1 MTAETGEGAGELL
14 ALWERALEARSR
26 RDDALLGAFYAPV
39 PSSLGA
45 RNAALLSIRARLF
58 GRTLELCAACPSCA
72 SVAEFNVDCTAL
84 APSLLP
90 ADGADAV
97 QQLELDGY
105 RVEFRVPDANDVRAA
120 TAGGEAEFLPNL
132 LARCVLGCERAGS
145 ACPPESWPPEL
156 ANAVSQRME
165 QLEPGASVR
174 FELTCPECG
183 ERWPAGLDAGQELF
197 RELEA
202 RAERLLLDVDALARA
217 YGWSE
222 GEVLALSPTRRAAYL
237 QLVGAA

>member
-1 MTAETGEGAGELL
+1 MTAETGESAGELL

-26 RDDALLGAFYAPV
+26 RDDALLGAFYAQV
-39 PSSLGA
+39 PSSIGA

-72 SVAEFNVDCTAL
+72 TVAEFSVDCVAL

-90 ADGADAV
+90 ADADGV
-97 QQLELDGY
+97 QQLELDDY
-105 RVEFRVPDANDVRAA
+105 RVEFRVPDANDVQAA
-120 TAGGEAEFLPNL
+120 TAGSEHEFVPRL
-132 LARCVLGCERAGS
+132 LARCVLGCERAGT
-145 ACPPESWPPEL
+145 AYAPESLPPAL
-156 ANAVSQRME
+156 TDALSQRME

-174 FELTCPECG
+174 FELSCPECN
-183 ERWPAGLDAGQELF
+183 ERWPAGLDAGEELF

-222 GEVLALSPTRRAAYL
+222 REVLALSPTRRAAYL
-237 QLVGAA
+237 QLVGAS